1 MVTYLMV
8 IPNVA
13 PMNPSAPFKKIQRSR
28 LYEEIAEQI
37 KRAIRSGELK
47 PGDRLPSERELS
59 ETFDVGRPAIRE
71 ALRSL
76 SAMDLIEVNMGKKGS
91 VVKETDVT
99 RYMSAIRE
107 QLSWLLKTDKKGLHE
122 LWEVRKYIEL
132 GIAHSA
138 SAHATKKEIK
148 QLELLLR
155 EMAASSNDLHKY
167 FQLAVEFHETLAL
180 ASKNK
185 TFYIVWGMFE
195 DVLLKGYLPIIDELF
210 PDGPSKLLE
219 ANRLLLKA
227 IKSKDSEA
235 INKAMEIHATDENLF
250 SSDPHLK
257 RQKK

>member
-1 MVTYLMV
+1 M
-8 IPNVA
+8 
-13 PMNPSAPFKKIQRSR
+13 PFKKIQRTR

-37 KRAIRSGELK
+37 KKAIRNGELK

-59 ETFDVGRPAIRE
+59 QAFDVGRPAIRE

-91 VVKETDVT
+91 VVKETNVT

-107 QLSWLLKTDKKGLHE
+107 QLSWLIKMDKTGLHE

-138 SAHATKKEIK
+138 ATHATRKEIK
-148 QLELLLR
+148 KLELLMK
-155 EMAASSNDLHKY
+155 EMEASSNDIHKY
-167 FQLAVEFHETLAL
+167 FQLAVEFHETMAL

-185 TFYIVWGMFE
+185 IFFIVWGMFE
-195 DVLLKGYLPIIDELF
+195 DVLLKGYLPIIDDLF
-210 PDGPSKLLE
+210 PQGPRKLLE

-235 INKAMEIHATDENLF
+235 INKAMEIHANDEKLF

-257 RQKK
+257 RHER

>member
-1 MVTYLMV
+1 MKSST
-8 IPNVA
+8 
-13 PMNPSAPFKKIQRSR
+13 PFKRIQRSR

-37 KRAIRSGELK
+37 KNAIRDGELK

-59 ETFDVGRPAIRE
+59 QVFDVGRPAIRE
-71 ALRSL
+71 ALRFL

-99 RYMSAIRE
+99 RYMSAVRE

-138 SAHATKKEIK
+138 AAHATKKEIG
-148 QLELLLR
+148 
-155 EMAASSNDLHKY
+155 EMERLMKEMEASSNDIHKY

-180 ASKNK
+180 ASHNK
-185 TFYIVWGMFE
+185 LFYIVWGMFE
-195 DVLLKGYLPIIDELF
+195 DILLKGYLPIIDDLF
-210 PDGPSKLLE
+210 PEGPSKLLE
-219 ANRLLLKA
+219 ANRLLFKA

-235 INKAMEIHATDENLF
+235 INKAMEIHASDENLF
-250 SSDPHLK
+250 SSNPPLK

>member
-8 IPNVA
+8 RPKTNT
-13 PMNPSAPFKKIQRSR
+13 MSSSTPFQKIHRSR
-28 LYEEIAEQI
+28 LYEEIADQI
-37 KRAIRSGELK
+37 KIAIRNGELK

-59 ETFDVGRPAIRE
+59 QAFDVGRPAIRE

>member
-8 IPNVA
+8 RPKTNN
-13 PMNPSAPFKKIQRSR
+13 MSSSTPFKRIHRSR
-28 LYEEIAEQI
+28 LYEEIADQI
-37 KRAIRSGELK
+37 KIAIRKGELK

-59 ETFDVGRPAIRE
+59 QAFDVGRPAIRE

-107 QLSWLLKTDKKGLHE
+107 QLSWLLKTDQRGLHE

-138 SAHATKKEIK
+138 ATHATRKEIK
-148 QLELLLR
+148 QLERLMK
-155 EMAASSNDLHKY
+155 EMEASSDDIHKY

-185 TFYIVWGMFE
+185 IFYIVWGMFE
-195 DVLLKGYLPIIDELF
+195 DVLLKGYLPIIDDLF
-210 PDGPSKLLE
+210 PEGPSKLLE

-235 INKAMEIHATDENLF
+235 INKAMEIHASDENLF
-250 SSDPHLK
+250 SSDPHQK
-257 RQKK
+257 RQMK